1 MRRVNRSRTGK
12 EPVQDALRAV
22 CWSLPLLII
31 ATAHASASENAD
43 RLLLHQLDLSIATPS
58 GVTAAIA
65 YTPTF
70 SFFDHRLN
78 AGIGGRFSS
87 FFGSGSVVFPNGN
100 PALIAAGARGTLTVG
115 QPPSYALNLIFSFSV
130 LPFPRLAA
138 GTNHP
143 LVRIRFIPAV

>member
-12 EPVQDALRAV
+12 EPVEDALRAV
-22 CWSLPLLII
+22 CWILPLLII

-87 FFGSGSVVFPNGN
+87 FFGSGSVVFSNGN
-100 PALIAAGARGTLTVG
+100 AALIACRARGTLTVD
-115 QPPSYALNLIFSFSV
+115 QPRSYALKLMVAVF
-130 LPFPRLAA
+130 
-138 GTNHP
+138 
-143 LVRIRFIPAV
+143 VRILAGLDAGMCHD

>member
-1 MRRVNRSRTGK
+1 MRRVNRSRNGQK
-12 EPVQDALRAV
+12 PVEDALRAV
-22 CWSLPLLII
+22 CWILPLLII

-78 AGIGGRFSS
+78 AGIGVRLLS
-87 FFGSGSVVFPNGN
+87 FFCRGSVGGPHRHAPLV
-100 PALIAAGARGTLTVG
+100 AAAAGGALTV
-115 QPPSYALNLIFSFSV
+115 
-130 LPFPRLAA
+130 
-138 GTNHP
+138 
-143 LVRIRFIPAV
+143 